1 MKKIGKVR
9 FHKLGKFGYF
19 DFENNFSVGDWLVCE
34 TDNYVDMG
42 RLISMAENKMSDEN
56 SSILRIAG
64 ESDHK
69 KKESNNLLIAEFLD
83 TAKSEAKRLCLNMK
97 MVDST
102 ITLDRTH
109 ATFFFTANSRV
120 DFRTLVR
127 SLAHKLRCRIE
138 MYQVRAREET
148 KLMGGIGVC
157 GQRLCCDRFLQDFKH
172 ISVAM
177 VKNQNLNVSVKGIK
191 GICGKL
197 LCCLSYED
205 DIYREFKKTI
215 PKVGTMIEKGDVQGK
230 IVFISPLKKQVT
242 IRCPNNSYIDIDPY
256 TFEPVK
262 KKTAEFP
269 SVDSNSTN
277 HDRDGNNSIK
287 EKDDFAVIAKNN
299 DNDKNKEINNE
310 QKAKIEPNK
319 RKKRRRRGNKRR

>member
-1 MKKIGKVR
+1 MKKTGKVR

-19 DFENNFSVGDWLVCE
+19 QFENNFSVGDWLVCE

-42 RLISMAENKMSDEN
+42 RLISMAEDKMPEEN

-69 KKESNNLLIAEFLD
+69 KKESNNLLVTEFLD
-83 TAKSEAKRLCLNMK
+83 IAKSEAKRLCLNMK

-269 SVDSNSTN
+269 SVDNSFTN
-277 HDRDGNNSIK
+277 HNHDENNNTK
-287 EKDDFAVIAKNN
+287 EKAGFAVIAKNN

-310 QKAKIEPNK
+310 QKAKREPSK
-319 RKKRRRRGNKRR
+319 RKKRRTRGNKRR